1 MSVASILGPQGLIA
15 QRLKTYEVRPQQLD
29 MAQAVAQAFADK
41 HHLMAEAGTG
51 VGKSFAYL
59 VPAILAASA
68 DKNYRVV
75 ISTHTI
81 SLQEQIVGRDI
92 PFLNSVLPIEFSAV
106 LVKGRGNY
114 ISLRRLKG
122 AHSRAQSM
130 FSRPEEVE
138 QIDRIGTW
146 SNVTTDGSR
155 ATLDFVKATAKGPVK
170 MGFSAMAI
178 PLSRGEMDYAM
189 GLSKTMGMDPVD
201 EEVIPPPTA
210 DYTPFAT
217 KLNDSGPNWVY
228 SWAPWVTQVRTLE
241 ALRKLGWQDDY
252 IAWGHLEA
260 ESELARLKDGKFY
273 VVNSNALF
281 QEKQPIHQEI
291 EAAADKAGS
300 KFPAQT
306 MTEGWIGGMAIE
318 AALKAAGWPADPA
331 KLRAAMENLT
341 IDTKGLRGGPIVWT
355 KDNHFRT
362 QLYYR
367 VYKWD
372 GDKIAR
378 VQDWKTYEVK

>member
-1 MSVASILGPQGLIA
+1 MGVTAALTGPPSSTYAPAVDALRIYIDSVNAAGGVNGKQIKLLIEDDGAQPSKAAANTKKLITQDNVVLMVNASLSSTYAPVIA
-15 QRLKTYEVRPQQLD
+15 E
-29 MAQAVAQAFADK
+29 
-41 HHLMAEAGTG
+41 
-51 VGKSFAYL
+51 S
-59 VPAILAASA
+59 
-68 DKNYRVV
+68 
-75 ISTHTI
+75 
-81 SLQEQIVGRDI
+81 
-92 PFLNSVLPIEFSAV
+92 
-106 LVKGRGNY
+106 
-114 ISLRRLKG
+114 KG
-122 AHSRAQSM
+122 ANVPLLFASGVCPQSVYPPADPLQ
-130 FSRPEEVE
+130 FC
-138 QIDRIGTW
+138 
-146 SNVTTDGSR
+146 TTGYASQFDSR

-189 GLSKTMGMDPVD
+189 ELSKKMDIEPVD
-201 EEVIPPPTA
+201 QEVIPPPTA

-217 KLNDSGPNWVY
+217 KLKDAGPNWVY

-260 ESELARLKDGKFY
+260 EAELARLKDGKFY
-273 VVNSNALF
+273 VVNSNACSRRSNRSIRRSRR
-281 QEKQPIHQEI
+281 PPS
-291 EAAADKAGS
+291 KAGS

-318 AALKAAGWPADPA
+318 AALKGAGWPADPA
-331 KLRAAMENLT
+331 KVRAAMENLK
-341 IDTKGLRGGPIVWT
+341 IDTKGLRGGAIEWT

-362 QLYYR
+362 RLYYR